1 MQSSEIL
8 EWVKVLTG
16 VIFSAPVMALVALI
30 VFRKPLSDLIKRFSG
45 EDVRKAKIGPV
56 ELERELGELA
66 DKGKQ
71 AIDNMSRLNEL
82 MAESRL
88 LELEIT
94 EGMFGTIFSD
104 EQRKRMRKHIE
115 ELRKLTAEQRSKE
128 QN

>member
-8 EWVKVLTG
+8 EWVKVITG
-16 VIFSAPVMALVALI
+16 IIFSAPVMALLALI

-66 DKGKQ
+66 NKGKQ
-71 AIDNMSRLNEL
+71 AVDNMRRLNEL

-104 EQRKRMRKHIE
+104 EQRKKMRKHIE
-115 ELRKLTAEQRSKE
+115 ELRKLTAEQKSQEEK
-128 QN
+128 

>member
-8 EWVKVLTG
+8 EWVKVISGLVCSWPTLT
-16 VIFSAPVMALVALI
+16 LLALI

-66 DKGKQ
+66 NKGKQ
-71 AIDNMSRLNEL
+71 AVDNMSQLNEL

-94 EGMFGTIFSD
+94 EGMFSTVFSE
-104 EQRKRMRKHIE
+104 EQRKQMRKHID
-115 ELRKLTAEQRSKE
+115 ELRKLTA
-128 QN
+128 QNQQEKK

>member
-8 EWVKVLTG
+8 EWVKVISG
-16 VIFSAPVMALVALI
+16 IVFSAPVMALLALI
-30 VFRKPLSDLIKRFSG
+30 IFRKPLSDLIKRFSG

-66 DKGKQ
+66 NKGKQ
-71 AIDNMSRLNEL
+71 AVDNISRLSEL

-94 EGMFGTIFSD
+94 GGMFGTIFSD
-104 EQRKRMRKHIE
+104 EQNKRMQKHIE
-115 ELRKLTAEQRSKE
+115 ELRKLTAAQKSQEQK
-128 QN
+128 